1 MIDKEQRAKDKL
13 ILKMRKKNIGL
24 PRLEC
29 KKCNMSYGKGVTL
42 REVDGD
48 YYCEDCMRMVLMN
61 RRR

>member
-1 MIDKEQRAKDKL
+1 
-13 ILKMRKKNIGL
+13 MRKKNIGL

-29 KKCNMSYGKGVTL
+29 KQCNRSYAKGVTL
-42 REVDGD
+42 REVDGA